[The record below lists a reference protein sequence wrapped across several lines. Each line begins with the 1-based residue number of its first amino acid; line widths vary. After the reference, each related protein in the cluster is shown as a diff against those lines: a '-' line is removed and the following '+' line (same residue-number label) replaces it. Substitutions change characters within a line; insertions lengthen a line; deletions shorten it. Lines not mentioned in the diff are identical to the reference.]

1 MVQSAA
7 AANPQY
13 HTATFA
19 QLVVGSMALYSIWAV
34 FYYFKVR
41 RCRFDVHLS
50 SWQGCQV
57 AIDAAVCHEGS
68 QQLAV
73 SSVMLLGRG

>member
-19 QLVVGSMALYSIWAV
+19 QLVGGSMALYSIWAV

-41 RCRFDVHLS
+41 RCRVDVHLS
-50 SWQGCQV
+50 S
-57 AIDAAVCHEGS
+57 
-68 QQLAV
+68 
-73 SSVMLLGRG
+73 